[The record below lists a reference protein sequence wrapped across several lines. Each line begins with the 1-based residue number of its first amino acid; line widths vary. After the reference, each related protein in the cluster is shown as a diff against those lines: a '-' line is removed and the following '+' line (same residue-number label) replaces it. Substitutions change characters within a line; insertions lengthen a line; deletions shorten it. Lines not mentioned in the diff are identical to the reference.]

1 MSFTSIS
8 PRECFLG
15 PNTNT
20 ASHLGPGTY
29 DYLPV
34 GDNTALLKKRLQS
47 RNAGGFNSHEIKTS
61 ASHIPSL
68 FTPGPGVYNLKQKSN
83 FAT

>member
-8 PRECFLG
+8 PREFFLG

-61 ASHIPSL
+61 ASKNDLS
-68 FTPGPGVYNLKQKSN
+68 TALKFSEKVALTVN
-83 FAT
+83 IK